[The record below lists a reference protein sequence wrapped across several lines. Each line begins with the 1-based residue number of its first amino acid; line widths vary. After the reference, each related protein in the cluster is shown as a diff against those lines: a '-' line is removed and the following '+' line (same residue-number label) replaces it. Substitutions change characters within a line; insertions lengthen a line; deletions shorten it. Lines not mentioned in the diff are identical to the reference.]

1 MALPGEPKNGDFASY
16 VESLSR
22 NGGPAPGQVLQPVP
36 REQRPR
42 EPAPKPAAR
51 SAAAAAAKPSGGPD
65 ASGWGRSDK
74 PAPAA
79 TATPLPAPA
88 RGTPGGFADGSPAA
102 QQLARVSSHRRVA
115 LILTLAAVA
124 LCWSA
129 FATVIEAMNR
139 QPRQVEDFFP
149 AVFLTFVAL
158 MLFKAA
164 SRLRAK
170 AREGVLPKYGPLET
184 LTRRPDRQG

>member
-22 NGGPAPGQVLQPVP
+22 NGGPAPGQVLAPVP
-36 REQRPR
+36 REQPPR
-42 EPAPKPAAR
+42 EPAAKPTAK
-51 SAAAAAAKPSGGPD
+51 SAAQSSGGLE

-74 PAPAA
+74 PAPAVA
-79 TATPLPAPA
+79 AKPLPAPA

-102 QQLARVSSHRRVA
+102 QQLARVGSHRRVA
-115 LILTLAAVA
+115 LILTIVAVA

-129 FATVIEAMNR
+129 FATVMEAMNR

-164 SRLRAK
+164 TRLRAK
-170 AREGVLPKYGPLET
+170 ARDGVLPKYGPLET
-184 LTRRPDRQG
+184 LARRPDRQG